1 MNDDRVKGA
10 VKTKV
15 GEVKEAA
22 GKVLGDQKLKREGQ
36 TDQVG
41 GKVQNAVGGIKDAL
55 RDKDQPRDDDR
66 R

>member
-1 MNDDRVKGA
+1 MSDDRVKGA

-15 GEVKEAA
+15 GEIKEVA
-22 GKVLGDQKLKREGQ
+22 GKALGDQKLKREGQ
-36 TDQVG
+36 TDQVA

-55 RDKDQPRDDDR
+55 RQKDDRRDDDR